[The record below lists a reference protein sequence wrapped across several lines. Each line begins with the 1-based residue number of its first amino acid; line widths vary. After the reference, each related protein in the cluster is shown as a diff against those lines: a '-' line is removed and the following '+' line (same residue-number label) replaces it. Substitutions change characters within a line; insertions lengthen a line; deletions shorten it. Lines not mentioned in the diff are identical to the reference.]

1 MFKEMLV
8 LWKCSKKNYIKP
20 LQYKNPQWQQNN
32 IIAFNGTSAIHFA
45 PSAKRC
51 IYTTAITFGEEFK
64 LQKLRELQSKSQ
76 SNHLDLDGPVKKKLR

>member
-51 IYTTAITFGEEFK
+51 IYTTAITFREEFK